1 MNDLEAAKRTEPS
14 LVIIPL
20 DATFDLFRIPSAES
34 GRLIGQLEAL
44 SSKALRYSIDHP
56 MTPPSKEN
64 IAATTAYEKASGN
77 RYVSITRTQD
87 EISLLVDKK
96 VGDELRANDEWM
108 RESEAGLVEHEGPYG
123 CLRVR
128 GPMPLY
134 LTGIAANFT
143 KTLQNASIAV
153 FVISTWDTD
162 WIFVKQDKVSEA
174 AAALANDGWVVI

>member
-96 VGDELRANDEWM
+96 VGDELRANDQWT

-128 GPMPLY
+128 GPMPLCKY
-134 LTGIAANFT
+134 R
-143 KTLQNASIAV
+143 
-153 FVISTWDTD
+153 
-162 WIFVKQDKVSEA
+162 
-174 AAALANDGWVVI
+174 